1 MSTDITESQELKS
14 TEINKYNFK
23 TETKAVFK
31 ARKGIDE
38 EIVRQISAIKEEPE
52 WMLEFRLEALKI
64 FNSKPMPE
72 WGGDIDL
79 DFQDIYYYLKPT
91 TDQGKSWDDVP
102 AEIKDTFEKLGIPE
116 AERKYLAGV
125 KAQFESEV
133 IYGSI
138 QKELADQGVIF
149 TDTDTAVREH
159 PELLREYF
167 GKIIPSADNKF
178 AALNSAVWSGGS
190 FIYVPPGVKITAP
203 LQAYFR
209 INEENMGQF
218 ERTLIIVDEGA

>member
-79 DFQDIYYYLKPT
+79 DFQDIYYL
-91 TDQGKSWDDVP
+91 S
-102 AEIKDTFEKLGIPE
+102 
-116 AERKYLAGV
+116 
-125 KAQFESEV
+125 
-133 IYGSI
+133 
-138 QKELADQGVIF
+138 
-149 TDTDTAVREH
+149 
-159 PELLREYF
+159 
-167 GKIIPSADNKF
+167 
-178 AALNSAVWSGGS
+178 
-190 FIYVPPGVKITAP
+190 
-203 LQAYFR
+203 
-209 INEENMGQF
+209 
-218 ERTLIIVDEGA
+218 LIHI